1 MVSTKG
7 KTKRQVGWFSQNNI
21 VQMGMYG
28 LKQETGQNRVKAK
41 LRRNLT
47 STLKSLGDRS
57 WQTSKDF

>member
-1 MVSTKG
+1 M
-7 KTKRQVGWFSQNNI
+7 GWFSLNNI

-47 STLKSLGDRS
+47 FMLKSLGDR
-57 WQTSKDF
+57 